1 MCTFLYQIP
10 NKVHFIKILSR
21 ISRKKEIKII
31 IQKLNRNDS
40 DFKLISKMIIFNKI
54 SRCSVNAS
62 NLSVLKDKVKEIK
75 KSMKYLESFDT
86 DVKNL
91 LI

>member
-1 MCTFLYQIP
+1 
-10 NKVHFIKILSR
+10 
-21 ISRKKEIKII
+21 
-31 IQKLNRNDS
+31 
-40 DFKLISKMIIFNKI
+40 MIIFNKI